1 LALIRLSAINLIEP
15 IPGMVDA
22 SFATLSNVALDGSLP
37 TTATVTGYGLT
48 SVDGP
53 LDPYATLARR
63 YGVAATDPI
72 GPPPP
77 PVDPGFPYDCSLP
90 MILCTYD
97 TTGGAMWLDYGGGEV
112 VAGINSFI
120 FDEADLTD
128 PPGTSNWDDGYWTVG
143 TSTAYYEDWIRGYVP
158 DAMFAGSPVPVPSAV
173 WLLGS
178 GLLGLIRVAGR
189 RKAA

>member
-1 LALIRLSAINLIEP
+1 LIRLSAINLIEP

-128 PPGTSNWDDGYWTVG
+128 PPGTPNWDDGYWTVG
-143 TSTAYYEDWIRGYVP
+143 RPPPITRT
-158 DAMFAGSPVPVPSAV
+158 
-173 WLLGS
+173 GS
-178 GLLGLIRVAGR
+178 GAMSPTPCSPARPYLSRPRSGCWDPDCWV
-189 RKAA
+189 